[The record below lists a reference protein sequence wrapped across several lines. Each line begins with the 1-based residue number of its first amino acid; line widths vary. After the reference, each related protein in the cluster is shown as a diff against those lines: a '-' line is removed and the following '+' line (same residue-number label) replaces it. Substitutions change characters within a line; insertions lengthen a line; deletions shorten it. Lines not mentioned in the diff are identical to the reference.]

1 MDVPKQ
7 NALIWGYFQN
17 VLKSLR
23 SKDVRGWIL
32 SLKNSSYKSLKRS
45 LKPIDSL
52 LESNVSAK
60 PCFYMQVQRRK
71 KVRPRDGLK
80 EGLAPRLPNKPLFY
94 YKHYAETNAFVPKI
108 DERYEL

>member
-1 MDVPKQ
+1 
-7 NALIWGYFQN
+7 
-17 VLKSLR
+17 
-23 SKDVRGWIL
+23 
-32 SLKNSSYKSLKRS
+32 
-45 LKPIDSL
+45 
-52 LESNVSAK
+52 
-60 PCFYMQVQRRK
+60 MQVQRRK